1 MLLHVSEMVCS
12 FKVMDEIAQLRLGN
26 KIRKIREIKGFKQET
41 VAEKIGLSLSSY
53 GKIER
58 GEVKLSVERLSTIA
72 SAMELPMNAILEF
85 DEGVNINF
93 SANTF
98 NENSHGG
105 YYQNPHA
112 HFHLQSVEEL
122 KSQIETLKGVISNL
136 ENIVQIQKE
145 LLQQLQK

>member
-1 MLLHVSEMVCS
+1 
-12 FKVMDEIAQLRLGN
+12 MDELAQMRLGN
-26 KIRKIREIKGFKQET
+26 KIRKIREIKGLKQEN
-41 VAEKIGLSLSSY
+41 VADKIGLSLSSY

-72 SAMELPMNAILEF
+72 NAMDLPINAILEF

-105 YYQNPHA
+105 YYQNPHFN
-112 HFHLQSVEEL
+112 HQNVEEL
-122 KSQIETLKGVISNL
+122 KSQIETLKCVIANL

-145 LLQQLQK
+145 LLAQLGN

>member
-1 MLLHVSEMVCS
+1 MVLQVSDLVCS
-12 FKVMDEIAQLRLGN
+12 FKVMDELAQLRLGN
-26 KIRKIREIKGFKQET
+26 KIRKIREIKGLKQEN
-41 VAEKIGLSLSSY
+41 VADKIGLSLSSY

-72 SAMELPMNAILEF
+72 AAMELPINAILEF

-122 KSQIETLKGVISNL
+122 KSQIETLKGVIANL

-145 LLQQLQK
+145 LLAQLGK

>member
-1 MLLHVSEMVCS
+1 MQVSELVCS
-12 FKVMDEIAQLRLGN
+12 FKVMDELAQLRLGN
-26 KIRKIREIKGFKQET
+26 KIRKIREIKGLKQEN
-41 VAEKIGLSLSSY
+41 VADKIGLSLSSY

-72 SAMELPMNAILEF
+72 NAMDLPINAILEF

-105 YYQNPHA
+105 YYQNPHFN
-112 HFHLQSVEEL
+112 HQNVEEL
-122 KSQIETLKGVISNL
+122 KSQIETLKGVIANL

-145 LLQQLQK
+145 LLAQLGN

>member
-105 YYQNPHA
+105 YYQNPNFNH
-112 HFHLQSVEEL
+112 QSVEEL

>member
-1 MLLHVSEMVCS
+1 MVLQVSDLVCS
-12 FKVMDEIAQLRLGN
+12 FKVMDELAQLRLGN
-26 KIRKIREIKGFKQET
+26 KIRKIREIKGLKQEN
-41 VAEKIGLSLSSY
+41 VADKIGLSLSSY

-72 SAMELPMNAILEF
+72 SAMELPMSAILEF

-93 SANTF
+93 SSNTF

-105 YYQNPHA
+105 YYQNPHFN
-112 HFHLQSVEEL
+112 HQNVEEL
-122 KSQIETLKGVISNL
+122 KSQIETLKGVIANL

-145 LLQQLQK
+145 LLAQLRK

>member
-1 MLLHVSEMVCS
+1 
-12 FKVMDEIAQLRLGN
+12 MDELAQLRLGN
-26 KIRKIREIKGFKQET
+26 KIRKIREIKGLKQEN
-41 VAEKIGLSLSSY
+41 VADKIGLSLSSY

-58 GEVKLSVERLSTIA
+58 GEIKLSVDRLQSIA
-72 SAMELPMNAILEF
+72 QAMDLSMNAILEF

-112 HFHLQSVEEL
+112 HFHFQNIEEL
-122 KSQIETLKGVISNL
+122 KSQIETLKGVIANL
-136 ENIVQIQKE
+136 EHVVQVQKE
-145 LLQQLQK
+145 LIDRLRK

>member
-1 MLLHVSEMVCS
+1 MVLQVSDLVCS
-12 FKVMDEIAQLRLGN
+12 FKVMDELAQLRLGN
-26 KIRKIREIKGFKQET
+26 KIRKIREIKGLKQEN
-41 VAEKIGLSLSSY
+41 VADKIGLSLSSY

-72 SAMELPMNAILEF
+72 SAMELPMSAILEF

-105 YYQNPHA
+105 YYQNPHFN
-112 HFHLQSVEEL
+112 HQSVEEL
-122 KSQIETLKGVISNL
+122 KSQIETLKGVIANL

-145 LLQQLQK
+145 LLAQLGK

>member
-1 MLLHVSEMVCS
+1 MVLQVSDLVCS
-12 FKVMDEIAQLRLGN
+12 FKVMDELAQLRLGN
-26 KIRKIREIKGFKQET
+26 KIRKIREIKGLKQEN
-41 VAEKIGLSLSSY
+41 VADKIGLSLSSY

-72 SAMELPMNAILEF
+72 SAMELPMSAILEF

-105 YYQNPHA
+105 YYQNPHFN
-112 HFHLQSVEEL
+112 HQNVEEL
-122 KSQIETLKGVISNL
+122 KSQIETLKGVIANL

-145 LLQQLQK
+145 LLAQLGK